1 MVSEVLKCS
10 FSLHA
15 PRVEWDTPHRS
26 SVITLKAE
34 GVSQLDIFK
43 KTGVPPRTQARH
55 IEKGPRRCGAKRIG
69 RPTTLSDSDTQ
80 KVISHITR
88 RYSKRVLGWELL
100 AKDLDFKISGATL
113 RRHMAKKGYHKC
125 KACQKSWISEDQA
138 IRRKDFADEMR
149 RKREWYW
156 KLVHFSDETHFH
168 MNSRRTEWVIR
179 NEKERHC
186 PDCIQKKRKTA
197 SSQFHCWA
205 MIAWNYKG
213 PLIFYD
219 MREQRNKEGKKGGGN
234 ITMEEYTTHLLPYVV
249 TRKKEVE
256 SQGRHFIFQEDND
269 GGHGTRSQ
277 ENPARFYKV
286 LHNIDFIDDWP
297 PNSPDLSPIESVW
310 RILKQR
316 VKTHKAMSKEQLQ
329 EAIQQEWARITIE
342 EVNNCI
348 FGAKYH
354 VQLRH
359 EQCYERNG
367 YATQF

>member
-10 FSLHA
+10 FSPHA

-80 KVISHITR
+80 KVISHITK

-219 MREQRNKEGKKGGGN
+219 MRE
-234 ITMEEYTTHLLPYVV
+234 
-249 TRKKEVE
+249 
-256 SQGRHFIFQEDND
+256 
-269 GGHGTRSQ
+269 
-277 ENPARFYKV
+277 
-286 LHNIDFIDDWP
+286 
-297 PNSPDLSPIESVW
+297 
-310 RILKQR
+310 
-316 VKTHKAMSKEQLQ
+316 
-329 EAIQQEWARITIE
+329 
-342 EVNNCI
+342 
-348 FGAKYH
+348 
-354 VQLRH
+354 
-359 EQCYERNG
+359 
-367 YATQF
+367 